1 MEPILTLIMTV
12 EADVIAYMIC
22 KWLDRFIQ
30 GGK

>member
-1 MEPILTLIMTV
+1 MEHIITLLLTV
-12 EADVIAYMIC
+12 EADVIAYIIC